1 MEELLIYLAVV
12 TNAVE
17 ERDKVIA
24 KKIKKLKYRKNGI
37 DFSSLPEN
45 QFHYNKAIDDVLA
58 LIEEDDEEAKS

>member
-1 MEELLIYLAVV
+1 MEGSLIYLAVV
-12 TNAVE
+12 ANAVK

-37 DFSSLPEN
+37 ISGNLPDN

-58 LIEEDDEEAKS
+58 LIEEDDEEAE

>member
-1 MEELLIYLAVV
+1 MESSLIYLTVV
-12 TNAVE
+12 ANAIA

-37 DFSSLPEN
+37 NFDPLPDN

-58 LIEEDDEEAKS
+58 LLEKDDEEPK